1 MVKETAATG
10 DTLAS
15 KINWGGQHDNDEK
28 KKKKKAKK
36 DDSIIARIKKLAG
49 LE

>member
-1 MVKETAATG
+1 MVKENAA
-10 DTLAS
+10 DNTLAS
-15 KINWGGQHDNDEK
+15 KINWGGQHDDDK

>member
-1 MVKETAATG
+1 MVKETATTN
-10 DTLAS
+10 DTIAS
-15 KINWGGQHDNDEK
+15 KINWGNQHDDDK
-28 KKKKKAKK
+28 KKKKGKKK